1 MPIRWHEDD
10 PKLLKRAIEFTAVR
24 TDFLPALIEKD
35 YFASVLLEYLG
46 ERHGELTFKG
56 GTSFSKVHARF
67 FRLSEDLDFTIHTPL
82 DASRAA
88 RRRDSDRLKA
98 AVAKLP
104 LALPAFTIIEPIRG
118 ANESTQYNATVG
130 YRSLVAAPEPLISIE
145 VGLREPLMTSP
156 VHGMAQTLVQ
166 DPVTGASLVPPVQ
179 IRSLSLIEAVAEKI
193 RAALCRREVAIRDFF
208 DIDRLARTN
217 LLDPADPA
225 LLALVGRKVM
235 IPGTG
240 AVDVSS
246 SRLGVLPAQ
255 VEGSLRPVLSAKVIA
270 EFDLERAVDI
280 VRHIARELTQATWK

>member
-10 PKLLKRAIEFTAVR
+10 PKLLERAIEFTAVR

-98 AVAKLP
+98 AVAELP
-104 LALPAFTIIEPIRG
+104 LALPAFTIIEPLRG

-130 YRSLVAAPEPLISIE
+130 YRSLVAAPQPLISIE
-145 VGLREPLMTSP
+145 VGLREPLMTNP

-179 IRSLSLIEAVAEKI
+179 IRSLSLLEAVAEKI
-193 RAALCRREVAIRDFF
+193 RAALCRKEVAIRDFF

-217 LLDPADPA
+217 LLDRA

-246 SRLGVLPAQ
+246 LRLGVLPAQ

-280 VRHIARELTQATWK
+280 VRHIARELTQAP